1 MAPVI
6 TDQLLVN
13 LDNTYATMLTRVWPS
28 ERSKGTVFC
37 IHGFTG
43 NGTDFDVLAEFLQRN
58 QFTVVC
64 PDMIGRGKSTYFEDA
79 KMYTPENYLIC
90 IRALSKYAGERN
102 HFIGTSWGGFI
113 VMLFLYLARVRAN
126 KVIFNDVCLR
136 WAATLDRN
144 RNDLLADAAAEFE
157 TFEAADAYIRRTRS
171 FLGNLPSSVWSRYVE
186 NKVIQRGG
194 KYRLAYDPATTG
206 NFEKM
211 MGRDFDFYPLL
222 PKLKAEILLIYG
234 TASEFYDEQAT
245 TQLMTHHRNISCIA
259 GLNAGHPPSLMTLDQ
274 ALLALGYLNTE

>member
-1 MAPVI
+1 MASLT

-28 ERSKGTVFC
+28 KPSKGTVFC

-58 QFTVVC
+58 RFTVVC
-64 PDMIGRGKSTYFEDA
+64 PDMIGRGKSAYLEDA
-79 KMYTPENYLIC
+79 KMYTPENYLTC

-113 VMLFLYLARVRAN
+113 VMLFLYLLRVRAN
-126 KVIFNDVCLR
+126 KVILNDVCLR
-136 WAATLDRN
+136 WSATLDRN

-157 TFEAADAYIRRTRS
+157 TFEAADAYIRRTRN
-171 FLGNLPSSVWSRYVE
+171 FLGNLSPTVWSRYVE

-194 KYRLAYDPATTG
+194 KYRLAYDPAATG

-222 PKLKAEILLIYG
+222 PKLKADILLIYG

-245 TQLMTHHRNISCIA
+245 TQLMTRHPNISRIA

-274 ALLALGYLNTE
+274 AHLVLGYLNTE